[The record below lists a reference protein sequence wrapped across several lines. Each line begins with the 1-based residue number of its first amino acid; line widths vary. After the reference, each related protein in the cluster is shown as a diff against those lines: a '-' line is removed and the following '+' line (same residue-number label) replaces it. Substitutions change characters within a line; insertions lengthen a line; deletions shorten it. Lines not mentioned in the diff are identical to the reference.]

1 MGQGQPHALVG
12 ESGVE
17 VLPHAPPGGAAV
29 ELAAVA
35 DVPVV
40 GDEGAGAG
48 GVGGAGRVCGAGG
61 AALRLEARLA
71 HGAVAL
77 HRHGAGVVGIAT
89 CGVHVQMCYMY
100 TNRQDRT
107 IMIIIETILIIIRR
121 RRSRRRKRRR

>member
-48 GVGGAGRVCGAGG
+48 SVGGAGRVGGAGG
-61 AALRLEARLA
+61 ALRLEARLA